1 MSRLNGK
8 LDWVCRMI
16 SIFKLKTAIVAVAML
31 LTPVVAN
38 AVTIVNGGGSYDI
51 TSDNLFVGV
60 AKDTDGGAGSYSVN
74 FISPLDPVQGKA
86 NASVTPRIG
95 GLFQNLTM
103 SWVDSATN
111 TILATTAV
119 TAGVSN
125 LTTTFTAPR
134 LSQNLVF
141 SWTGSTANVGFD
153 FDVSAVPVPAAGL
166 LLLTALGGLGFARR
180 RKTA

>member
-1 MSRLNGK
+1 MIVFSR
-8 LDWVCRMI
+8 
-16 SIFKLKTAIVAVAML
+16 FKAAIIAVAML
-31 LTPVVAN
+31 LTPAVAN
-38 AVTIVNGGGSYDI
+38 AVTVVNSGGSYDI

-60 AKDTDGGAGSYSVN
+60 ASANGGAGSHTVS
-74 FISPLDPVQGKA
+74 FFSPTDPVHGKA
-86 NASVTPRIG
+86 NASVTPRVG

-103 SWVDSATN
+103 SWVDAATN

-119 TAGVSN
+119 TSGVTN
-125 LTTTFTAPR
+125 LTSTFTAPS

-166 LLLTALGGLGFARR
+166 LLLTALGGLGIARR
-180 RKTA
+180 RKAA